1 MYIMKTKRR
10 KIIIAV
16 ISVVIIVSVLLSILF
31 IGAGGP
37 EYIRHYS
44 QSRGAYLT
52 VFVNG
57 TLQPANEYSIVS
69 DLPSLNSQNGYKIN
83 SDNGEIR
90 GIIKLKD
97 KTEIEYGFFNT
108 NNWHN
113 IQIRLDIEYDG
124 EKLTVRQV
132 VIYFTIGVVLDVLAT
147 EATGIKGN
155 KMSVYRNGI

>member
-1 MYIMKTKRR
+1 MIKTKKR
-10 KIIIAV
+10 KIIIVV
-16 ISVVIIVSVLLSILF
+16 ILVVIILSVLLSILF
-31 IGAGGP
+31 IGAVGP
-37 EYIRHYS
+37 ENIRHYS
-44 QSRGAYLT
+44 QSGVAYLT

-83 SDNGEIR
+83 SDYGEIR

-113 IQIRLDIEYDG
+113 IQIRLDIEYNG
-124 EKLTVRQV
+124 EKLTIRQV
-132 VIYFTIGVVLDVLAT
+132 VTYFTIGVVLDVLVT
-147 EATGIKGN
+147 ESSGIKGN
-155 KMSVYRNGI
+155 KISVYRNGI